1 MGLSRL
7 AKVCQECMFVETC
20 ENKRMEALAYL
31 PDPITAPTI
40 PPLASGTIQPMARE
54 TVSRFMYGKEY
65 SMYKDDLEQMLYG
78 ELYKGLGLKYGG

>member
-1 MGLSRL
+1 M
-7 AKVCQECMFVETC
+7 AEKCQKCPFVEKC
-20 ENKRMEALAYL
+20 DNKRMEALAYL

-40 PPLASGTIQPMARE
+40 PPLAGGTMQPMARE

-78 ELYKGLGLKYGG
+78 ELHKSLSRNFLKGD